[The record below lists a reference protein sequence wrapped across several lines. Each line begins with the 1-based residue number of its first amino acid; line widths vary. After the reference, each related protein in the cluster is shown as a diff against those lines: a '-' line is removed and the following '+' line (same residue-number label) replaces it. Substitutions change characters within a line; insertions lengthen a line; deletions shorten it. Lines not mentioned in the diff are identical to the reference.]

1 MKKEWVKVFLPLSII
16 SLVLCVPPPE
26 SGSITISSD
35 PTGIEV
41 ILDDSLSGQLTDCVL
56 EDLELGYH
64 NLRLELAGY
73 YPWDRNVELTA
84 DEPDYSIHAVLSK
97 TAGAIAVNSDPQ
109 GAVIWLDGA
118 NTFFAT
124 DHLLDSVAIGQ
135 HIVILKLSGYADWM
149 DTVVVYGADTAT
161 VDAALIPASEILI
174 SPDQHMWV
182 GPGEQ
187 GIYPLE
193 VINFGSQ
200 DDVVDISTTTNRPAW
215 DHGLVDVNGNSLSDS
230 DADGELDVG
239 AVPGGAGTA
248 NLSLEVIPPYSA
260 MPGLHDTTIV
270 YAHSSVSAGVFDS
283 AVVVTRV
290 HGSISLDIESDTST
304 SVSPGEDAVY
314 YLRVTNQGSLTDTI
328 EIGSYANP
336 DIGWDYEFSHTSGDK
351 LTDTDHDGVLDL
363 GGVDPAYTAV
373 VRLTVSPPVYLDTEM
388 DENRYVWIRT
398 CFTNSDDFVNDSV
411 RVTTR
416 FEP

>member
-16 SLVLCVPPPE
+16 SLVLCVPLPE

-161 VDAALIPASEILI
+161 VDAALIPASKILI
-174 SPDQHMWV
+174 SPDQHMWI
-182 GPGEQ
+182 GSGEVALH
-187 GIYPLE
+187 PLE
-193 VINFGSQ
+193 VKNFGIE
-200 DDVVDISTTTNRPAW
+200 DVVDITIASTQPTWEHDLLSVYGA
-215 DHGLVDVNGNSLSDS
+215 DLSDT
-230 DADGELDVG
+230 DFDGTPDVG
-239 AVPGGAGTA
+239 PVPGNGGID
-248 NLSLEVIPPYSA
+248 SLFLAVTPPYPA
-260 MPGLHDTTIV
+260 DPGLHDTTIV